1 MENNSYIIWID
12 EKIDNEENS
21 NYSKELKSMGLL
33 NLSLYKEID
42 EAINQMKSLKF
53 QETKVI
59 ISGRLYFEFVKK
71 FKEKI
76 RDMCV
81 APKLIVFTKNKENF
95 IEYNKEFLSINNIFY
110 TFGGIAI
117 TFDDVKKFL
126 RSEDIPQKMKNSN
139 EKRLIFENVNNIK
152 LTFEYIDSIEKLELP
167 LFFKS
172 LIDNASNDNMEEFT
186 NLLYNT
192 YSKSNDKIKILLD
205 SIKSMIDIPIEI
217 LSKYYVRLYTIESD
231 FYKNINDELKLNKKE
246 KYLPYIKTLYEG
258 VKLKSL
264 SLASDNI
271 LYRGSKI
278 SNEEVK
284 KIESFLNNKIENL
297 PGAIVFS
304 KSFLSFSKEK
314 GIAEKYLKNEN
325 KNLSKVLYILEK
337 DDNIGYNL
345 STHADIEIISYFP
358 GEKEV
363 LFFPFSSFEIK
374 EIKETNIGEEKEY
387 EIRLLY
393 LGKYLKEIENNKN
406 IINIENK
413 IPDSEFKKQL
423 CEFGLIEPEKI
434 KNINTKTLYN
444 EHKKYEEEIV
454 DNNMKNNMI
463 FGEINISSD
472 DVDKDIQIINSFE
485 NYKRIQELDDNN
497 EDYKYENEKEIK
509 ENIKIKINGKKIDFT
524 YLYKF
529 NKEGKYQI
537 KYLFKKNLTKTNH
550 MFYNCEFLTNLN
562 LSNLNTQNI
571 TNMNSM
577 FSNCKSL
584 TNLNLSF
591 FYTQNVTDMN
601 SMFSNCKS
609 LTNLNLLYFNTQNV
623 IDMNSMFSNCKS
635 LTNLNLSNFNT
646 QNVTDMSVMFFNCN
660 SLSTLNLSNFNAL
673 NVINMSEMFSCCNS
687 LTNLNLST
695 FNPQNVTNMSYMFS
709 NCYSLT
715 NLNLSNFNTQ
725 NDTDINYMF
734 SGCKSLKKENIIT
747 KDNKILD
754 NLENNN

>member
-33 NLSLYKEID
+33 NLSSYKEID

-444 EHKKYEEEIV
+444 EHKKYEEDIKE
-454 DNNMKNNMI
+454 NNIKNNMI
-463 FGEINISSD
+463 IGEIDISSNK
-472 DVDKDIQIINSFE
+472 VNEDIQIINSFE
-485 NYKRIQELDDNN
+485 NYKRNN
-497 EDYKYENEKEIK
+497 KNIEDKEDDYKYENEKDIR
-509 ENIKIKINGKKIDFT
+509 ENIEIRINGKNIGFS
-524 YLYKF
+524 YSYKF
-529 NKEGKYQI
+529 NKEGKYKI
-537 KYLFKKNLTKTNH
+537 EYLSKNNIRKTNH
-550 MFYNCEFLTNLN
+550 MFTWCYSLTKLN
-562 LSNLNTQNI
+562 LSNFNTQNATDMSKVFLCCRTLI
-571 TNMNSM
+571 E
-577 FSNCKSL
+577 
-584 TNLNLSF
+584 LNL
-591 FYTQNVTDMN
+591 T
-601 SMFSNCKS
+601 K
-609 LTNLNLLYFNTQNV
+609 FNTQNV
-623 IDMNSMFSNCKS
+623 TNMSKMFYFCDS

-646 QNVTDMSVMFFNCN
+646 QNIKNMCAMFN
-660 SLSTLNLSNFNAL
+660 
-673 NVINMSEMFSCCNS
+673 E
-687 LTNLNLST
+687 
-695 FNPQNVTNMSYMFS
+695 
-709 NCYSLT
+709 
-715 NLNLSNFNTQ
+715 
-725 NDTDINYMF
+725 
-734 SGCKSLKKENIIT
+734 
-747 KDNKILD
+747 
-754 NLENNN
+754 